1 MAPFIELHARIHHKT
16 PLFTGFSM
24 DCLMQNSNYSS
35 QKAKEELGYKTI
47 SIEETMIDT
56 IKWLEKNK

>member
-1 MAPFIELHARIHHKT
+1 
-16 PLFTGFSM
+16 
-24 DCLMQNSNYSS
+24 MQNSNYSS
-35 QKAKEELGYKTI
+35 KKNVEELGYKTI